1 MEWKI
6 PVKVEY
12 TNVVVEM
19 CKAHPTCEGC
29 AFWKKHKGC
38 YFRGKTPREWKFP
51 KEFESEE
58 KNEIHNRI
66 NK

>member
-1 MEWKI
+1 MELKI

-19 CKAHPTCEGC
+19 CKNHPTCEGC
-29 AFWKKHKGC
+29 AFLKKYKGC

-51 KEFESEE
+51 KEFESEG
-58 KNEIHNRI
+58 
-66 NK
+66 